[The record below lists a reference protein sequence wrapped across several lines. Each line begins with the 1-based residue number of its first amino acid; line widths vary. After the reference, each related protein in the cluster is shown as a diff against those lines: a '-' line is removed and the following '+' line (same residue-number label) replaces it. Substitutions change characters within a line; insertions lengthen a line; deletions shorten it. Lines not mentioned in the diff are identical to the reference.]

1 MLSRS
6 RTLPSRIH
14 HGIIE
19 ERHDVKHYLQVEVQ
33 PKKPTEAEKAINILS
48 NYSKCFDDDGRSKR
62 TGTFWTASAHIIT
75 AVIGSGVLSLAWSVA
90 QLGWIAGPLVMLLF
104 ALVNLYTSNLLTLC
118 YRTTDSVTGH
128 RNYTYMEAVKNIL
141 GGRKVKISGLIQY
154 FNLFG
159 IAIGY
164 TIAASVSMMAIK
176 RSNCYHKSHG
186 EDPCHMSSNGY
197 MITFG
202 TAEVIFSQ
210 IPDFDQ
216 VWWLSI
222 VAAIMSFTY
231 SSVGLGLDIGKV
243 AENRSFKGSLTGIS
257 IGTVTQAGT
266 VTDTQKIW
274 RSMQALG
281 AMAFAYSFSII
292 LIEIQDTIKSP
303 PAEFKTMRKATV
315 LSVAVTTVF
324 YLLCGCMG
332 YAAFGDN
339 APGNLLTGFG
349 FYNPYWL
356 LDIANFAIV
365 VHLVG
370 AYQVF
375 CQPLFAFVEKWC
387 ARKWAKNGFVT
398 SEYKIAV
405 PFLGVYQL
413 NLFRLVCRTGFV
425 LSTTIIAM
433 LMPFFNDVVG
443 ILGAFGFWP
452 LTVYFPIDMYISQ
465 RKIPRWSNRWLG
477 LQLLSFTCL
486 IVSVVAAVGSMAG
499 VVLDLK
505 TYKPFKTSY

>member
-1 MLSRS
+1 MLPRS

-14 HGIIE
+14 QGIIE
-19 ERHDVKHYLQVEVQ
+19 ERHDIRHYLQVDVQ
-33 PKKPTEAEKAINILS
+33 PNNTPKETEVINIQA
-48 NYSKCFDDDGRSKR
+48 NYSKCFDDDGRLKR
-62 TGTFWTASAHIIT
+62 TGTFWTATAHIIT
-75 AVIGSGVLSLAWSVA
+75 AVIGSGVLSLAWAVA
-90 QLGWIAGPLVMLLF
+90 QLGWVAGPVVMFLF
-104 ALVNLYTSNLLTLC
+104 AVVNLYTSNLLTQC
-118 YRTTDSVTGH
+118 YRNGDSVTGH
-128 RNYTYMEAVKNIL
+128 RNYTYMDAVKSIL
-141 GGRKVKISGLIQY
+141 GGKKVKLCGLIQY
-154 FNLFG
+154 VNLFG

-202 TAEVIFSQ
+202 IAEMIFSQ

-231 SSVGLGLDIGKV
+231 SSVGLSLGVAKV
-243 AENRSFKGSLTGIS
+243 AENKTFKGSLTGIS
-257 IGTVTQAGT
+257 IGTLTQAGA
-266 VTDTQKIW
+266 VTSTQKIW
-274 RSMQALG
+274 RSLQALG

-292 LIEIQDTIKSP
+292 LIEIQDTIRSP
-303 PAEFKTMRKATV
+303 PAEHKTMRKATT
-315 LSVAVTTVF
+315 LSITVTTVF

-349 FYNPYWL
+349 FYDPYWL
-356 LDIANFAIV
+356 LDIANLAIV

-375 CQPLFAFVEKWC
+375 SQPLFAFVEKWS
-387 ARKWAKNGFVT
+387 ARKWPTSNFVT
-398 SEYKIAV
+398 KEYEIPI
-405 PFLGVYQL
+405 PFCGVYQL
-413 NLFRLVCRTGFV
+413 NFFRLVWRTIFV
-425 LSTTIIAM
+425 LLTTLVAM
-433 LMPFFNDVVG
+433 LIPFFNDVVG

-465 RKIPRWSNRWLG
+465 KKIPRWTSHWLG
-477 LQLLSFTCL
+477 LQMLSICCL
-486 IVSVVAAVGSMAG
+486 IISLFAAIGSMAG

>member
-1 MLSRS
+1 MLPRS

-14 HGIIE
+14 HGTVE
-19 ERHDVKHYLQVEVQ
+19 ERQDIRHYLQVEVQ
-33 PKKPTEAEKAINILS
+33 PKARTEAEAINPQA
-48 NYSKCFDDDGRSKR
+48 NYSKCFDDDGRLKR
-62 TGTFWTASAHIIT
+62 TGTFWTATSHIIT
-75 AVIGSGVLSLAWSVA
+75 AVIGSGVLSLAWSIA
-90 QLGWIAGPLVMLLF
+90 QLGWVTGPAVMILF
-104 ALVNLYTSNLLTLC
+104 AFVILYTSNLLSQC
-118 YRTTDSVTGH
+118 YRSGDPVTGQ
-128 RNYTYMEAVKNIL
+128 RNYTYMDAVKANL
-141 GGRKVKISGLIQY
+141 GGRKVTVCGLIQY

-159 IAIGY
+159 VAIGY

-176 RSNCYHKSHG
+176 RSNCFHQSGGKN
-186 EDPCHMSSNGY
+186 PCHMSSNGY

-202 TAEVIFSQ
+202 IIEIIFSQ

-222 VAAIMSFTY
+222 VAAVMSFTY
-231 SSVGLGLDIGKV
+231 STVGLGLGVAKV
-243 AENRSFKGSLTGIS
+243 AENESFKGSLTGIS
-257 IGTVTQAGT
+257 IGTLTHAGT
-266 VTDTQKIW
+266 VTGTQKLW
-274 RSMQALG
+274 RSLQALG
-281 AMAFAYSFSII
+281 AIAFAYSYSII

-303 PAEFKTMRKATV
+303 PAEYKTMKKATL
-315 LSVAVTTVF
+315 LSITITTVF

-332 YAAFGDN
+332 YAAFGDA

-370 AYQVF
+370 AYQVY
-375 CQPLFAFVEKWC
+375 CQPLYAFVEKWS
-387 ARKWAKNGFVT
+387 AKRWPKSDFVT
-398 SEYKIAV
+398 AEYDIPI
-405 PFLGVYQL
+405 PFFGVYQL
-413 NLFRLVCRTGFV
+413 NFFRLVWRTIFV
-425 LSTTIIAM
+425 VVTTIVAM

-452 LTVYFPIDMYISQ
+452 LTVYFPVEMYISQ
-465 RKIPRWSNRWLG
+465 QKIERWTSRWLG
-477 LQLLSFTCL
+477 LQILSVTCL
-486 IVSVVAAVGSMAG
+486 FVSIAAAVGSFAG